1 MESARQSWK
10 VRNKN
15 RFLLAIMKELAGDAH
30 ISFEGGAKI
39 LRLVG
44 LPGASQIEN
53 AILKRNTLWPKQ
65 EFVVMP
71 LESSTIPAIFT
82 GIGGTIPRSVLHIQ
96 IEKNR
101 RIEFGAY
108 DHFNPGCIVFGSAI
122 TKAFIDALISE
133 GILKPIKL

>member
-10 VRNKN
+10 VRNRN

-30 ISFEGGAKI
+30 ISFEGDAKI
-39 LRLVG
+39 LGLVG
-44 LPGASQIEN
+44 LLGASQIEN
-53 AILKRNTLWPKQ
+53 TILKRNTLWPKQ
-65 EFVVMP
+65 DFVVIP
-71 LESSTIPAIFT
+71 LEPSTIPAIFT

-96 IEKNR
+96 IEKNG

-108 DHFNPGCIVFGSAI
+108 DNFNPESIVFGSAI
-122 TKAFIDALISE
+122 SDAFIEALTSE

>member
-1 MESARQSWK
+1 MEPAHQSWK

-39 LRLVG
+39 LSLVG

-53 AILKRNTLWPKQ
+53 RVLKRNTLWPKQ

-71 LESSTIPAIFT
+71 LEPSTIPAIFT

-96 IEKNR
+96 IEKDGQ
-101 RIEFGAY
+101 IEFGAY
-108 DHFNPGCIVFGSAI
+108 DNFNPESIVFGSAI
-122 TKAFIDALISE
+122 TKAFIEALTSE
-133 GILKPIKL
+133 GILKPVKL